1 MSNLIRFPIIE
12 LQNFDGCVTRAYI
25 VINVDI
31 VVSVVLFITVFFQ
44 ILVFVVHTFC
54 KLFYTQTPLLLN
66 AGFLREILIF

>member
-12 LQNFDGCVTRAYI
+12 LQNFDGCGTRAYI

-31 VVSVVLFITVFFQ
+31 VVTVVLFITVFFQ
-44 ILVFVVHTFC
+44 ILVFVVHMFF